1 MFDRIFIITLKGGS
15 MGKSESGSTF
25 GLIVRFFSLVR
36 SFFSK
41 EKLFVKQ
48 IAQEA
53 VKTGIPALIL
63 GIAGAVLVALAG
75 IFSLVTLVL
84 LLNTWFL
91 PWVSALIVTTILLL
105 SGLILG
111 LTGLRLAQKKLGKV
125 RTDLIRAREDMRWL
139 KRN

>member
-1 MFDRIFIITLKGGS
+1 
-15 MGKSESGSTF
+15 MGKSEEGSTF
-25 GLIVRFFSLVR
+25 RLIVRFFSLVM

-41 EKLFVKQ
+41 EKLYVKQ
-48 IAQEA
+48 VAQEA
-53 VKTGIPALIL
+53 VKTGITALIL

-111 LTGLRLAQKKLGKV
+111 LTGLRIAQKKLGKV

>member
-1 MFDRIFIITLKGGS
+1 ME
-15 MGKSESGSTF
+15 KSEGGSTF
-25 GLIVRFFSLVR
+25 GLIMRFISLVR

-41 EKLFVKQ
+41 EKLYVKQ
-48 IAQEA
+48 VAQEA

-105 SGLILG
+105 SGLILA
-111 LTGLRLAQKKLGKV
+111 LTGLRLAQKKMGKV
-125 RTDLIRAREDMRWL
+125 RRDLIRAR
-139 KRN
+139 

>member
-1 MFDRIFIITLKGGS
+1 
-15 MGKSESGSTF
+15 MGKSEEGSTF
-25 GLIVRFFSLVR
+25 RLIVRFFSLVR

-41 EKLFVKQ
+41 EKSYVKQ
-48 IAQEA
+48 VAQEA

-63 GIAGAVLVALAG
+63 GIAGAVIVALAG

>member
-1 MFDRIFIITLKGGS
+1 
-15 MGKSESGSTF
+15 MGKSEEGSTF
-25 GLIVRFFSLVR
+25 RLIVRFFSLVR

-41 EKLFVKQ
+41 EKLYVKQ
-48 IAQEA
+48 VAQEA